1 MPKELFLLK
10 KVLLYSKKSIGNAG
24 DRFLRSRKRRRRI
37 VNMEKDGVK
46 KRDKVILILGMKR
59 SHSAKHLNLIK
70 ILVDSMNAFE
80 EKQNV
85 PESALPSRFRFED
98 EVVLP
103 PHKSEH
109 DKFIDELFHDLEL
122 GLRQIDCTDLH
133 EAESDDLKTTVEI
146 DGSCCYRGKHQAVLD
161 EQIGLICK
169 ICDIVIMDIMHVLPP
184 FHVPILE
191 WRDKRYY
198 RDEFQGSNFSDIQ
211 FEGTDSSTPSS
222 TSCMKGTVWDL
233 VPGVKEDLYPHQ
245 WEGFEFMWRN
255 IAGDTKLEKLK
266 QTLADDA
273 RWCIISHAPGTGKT
287 RLTIVFLQSFLK
299 LYLACSPL
307 IIVPKGMLLTWEA
320 EFKKW
325 NFNVSFHN
333 LIKKELSGK
342 EHAVAT
348 EVLEEI
354 ESGVLSQD
362 CCHDHI
368 SLVKESAAISRLKI
382 INCLNTS

>member
-184 FHVPILE
+184 FVHTGVAFE
-191 WRDKRYY
+191 WLISGLWQVEKEYKQQR
-198 RDEFQGSNFSDIQ
+198 FS
-211 FEGTDSSTPSS
+211 
-222 TSCMKGTVWDL
+222 
-233 VPGVKEDLYPHQ
+233 
-245 WEGFEFMWRN
+245 
-255 IAGDTKLEKLK
+255 
-266 QTLADDA
+266 LAE
-273 RWCIISHAPGTGKT
+273 
-287 RLTIVFLQSFLK
+287 
-299 LYLACSPL
+299 CSP
-307 IIVPKGMLLTWEA
+307 
-320 EFKKW
+320 
-325 NFNVSFHN
+325 
-333 LIKKELSGK
+333 
-342 EHAVAT
+342 
-348 EVLEEI
+348 
-354 ESGVLSQD
+354 
-362 CCHDHI
+362 
-368 SLVKESAAISRLKI
+368 
-382 INCLNTS
+382 